1 MPRAGRSSNKFPDNL
16 SMLDD
21 LIRCCYSELLKSIQK
36 QAKLGDF
43 LKMVELRRKL
53 ALGDSDQKQFWKMLE
68 KIRRETLEQDEV
80 KRPTPKKRASK
91 KQQTS
96 EAR

>member
-1 MPRAGRSSNKFPDNL
+1 MPRTGRSSNKFPDNL
-16 SMLDD
+16 AMLDD
-21 LIRCCYSELLKSIQK
+21 LIRRCYWELLKSIEK
-36 QAKLGDF
+36 HAKLGDF

-53 ALGDSDQKQFWKMLE
+53 APGDSDQKQFWKMLE

-91 KQQTS
+91 RQPTA
-96 EAR
+96 EAK

>member
-1 MPRAGRSSNKFPDNL
+1 MPRAGRSSNKFPDDL

-21 LIRCCYSELLKSIQK
+21 LIRRCYRELLKSIQEH
-36 QAKLGDF
+36 AKLGDF

-53 ALGDSDQKQFWKMLE
+53 APGDSDQKQFWKMLE

-91 KQQTS
+91 KRPTA

>member
-1 MPRAGRSSNKFPDNL
+1 MPRAGRSSDKLPDNL

-21 LIRCCYSELLKSIQK
+21 LIRRCYGELLKSIQEH
-36 QAKLGDF
+36 AKLGDF

-53 ALGDSDQKQFWKMLE
+53 APGDSDQKQFWKMLE
-68 KIRRETLEQDEV
+68 KIRRETLEQDKV
-80 KRPTPKKRASK
+80 KRPTPRKRASK
-91 KQQTS
+91 KQPTA

>member
-1 MPRAGRSSNKFPDNL
+1 MPRAGRNSNKLPDNL

-21 LIRCCYSELLKSIQK
+21 LIRRCYEELLKSIQEH
-36 QAKLGDF
+36 AKLGDF

-53 ALGDSDQKQFWKMLE
+53 APGDSDQEQFWKMLE
-68 KIRRETLEQDEV
+68 KIRREALGQDQV
-80 KRPTPKKRASK
+80 KRPAPKKRASK
-91 KQQTS
+91 KRQTA

>member
-1 MPRAGRSSNKFPDNL
+1 MPRTGRSSNKFPDNL
-16 SMLDD
+16 AMLDD
-21 LIRCCYSELLKSIQK
+21 LIRRCYRELLKSIEK
-36 QAKLGDF
+36 HAKLGDF

-53 ALGDSDQKQFWKMLE
+53 APGDSDQKQFWKMLE

-91 KQQTS
+91 RQPTA
-96 EAR
+96 EAK